1 MSNEDKKVK
10 VDVDFNE
17 ALRRI
22 AHTPKSVIDKDDDK
36 KKESVPPKQDDTEK
50 VDKQSHPKK

>member
-1 MSNEDKKVK
+1 MTDKEKK

-22 AHTPKSVIDKDDDK
+22 AHTPRQIIEYSLKNKEASPSVKDDDAKAK
-36 KKESVPPKQDDTEK
+36 KAKG
-50 VDKQSHPKK
+50 